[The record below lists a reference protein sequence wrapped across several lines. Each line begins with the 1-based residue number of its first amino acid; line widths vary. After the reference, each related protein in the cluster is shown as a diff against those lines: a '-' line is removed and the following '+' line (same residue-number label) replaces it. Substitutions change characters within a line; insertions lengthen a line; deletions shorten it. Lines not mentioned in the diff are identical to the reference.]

1 MVVFL
6 SDGSEYEKTVLIP
19 LGDAAKP
26 LSWQDIREKLHGC
39 SEGLLSE
46 NQQDRLM
53 ENILSLEKAGG
64 TNYKVYTMDH
74 LTILDGL
81 EPKGKRH
88 AMIRHIT
95 VNSKHRYAATD
106 TELHE
111 IAKELLP
118 QGTPYK
124 IKKSFFMKSVAHIYE
139 EN

>member
-1 MVVFL
+1 MLREVRY
-6 SDGSEYEKTVLIP
+6 SK
-19 LGDAAKP
+19 KP
-26 LSWQDIREKLHGC
+26 AF
-39 SEGLLSE
+39 
-46 NQQDRLM
+46 
-53 ENILSLEKAGG
+53 ILSLEKAGG

-74 LTILDGL
+74 LTVLDGL

-106 TELHE
+106 TELRE
-111 IAKELLP
+111 IAEELLP
-118 QGTPYK
+118 KGTPYK